1 MNVNRTQIEE
11 ILKTDELM
19 NLALIQSKF
28 IEDKLLEIIKNIK
41 KLVNTV
47 KIL

>member
-28 IEDKLLEIIKNIK
+28 LEDKLLEIIKNIK

>member
-1 MNVNRTQIEE
+1 MLIEHKYKE
-11 ILKTDELM
+11 TDELM